1 MRAALPARAIAGMS
15 PPVAKTLAGV
25 RVIWQRV
32 EKARQVDKHGRWTEL
47 RTCASSRARVR

>member
-47 RTCASSRARVR
+47 RTYASSRARVR